1 MERSIEFKY
10 KTPTANIE
18 QIGII
23 TVTVCGGVING
34 PHSWGPY
41 TDYSQ
46 LSDWIELFYSLRNL
60 FKIMLST
67 LHTIINYSWVVY
79 IDKILESVK
88 EFEICTHTH
97 TQKSKTYIHTYLY
110 SCIWYGEWRHFVYIV
125 MAMESVT
132 RCKIS
137 GTSGS
142 MDWTVLEWAVRWNFH
157 NFECWDTD
165 RGRPK
170 LT

>member
-1 MERSIEFKY
+1 MSVWWMY
-10 KTPTANIE
+10 
-18 QIGII
+18 
-23 TVTVCGGVING
+23 
-34 PHSWGPY
+34 HSWG
-41 TDYSQ
+41 THRRSTV
-46 LSDWIELFYSLRNL
+46 DWIVFFYSLRNL
-60 FKIMLST
+60 FKIMLSPLLFLST
-67 LHTIINYSWVVY
+67 EDRKRGNFL
-79 IDKILESVK
+79 K
-88 EFEICTHTH
+88 CTHRNRTH
-97 TQKSKTYIHTYLY
+97 ICKYLY

-132 RCKIS
+132 RCKTS